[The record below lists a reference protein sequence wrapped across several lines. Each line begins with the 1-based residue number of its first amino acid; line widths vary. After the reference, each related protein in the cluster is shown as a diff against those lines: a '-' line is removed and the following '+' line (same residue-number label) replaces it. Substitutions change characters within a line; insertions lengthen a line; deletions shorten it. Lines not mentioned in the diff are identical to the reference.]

1 MTTSSLDHN
10 PLLDDIDRI
19 LISPDQLLKR
29 VDELSE
35 EISADYRNKPLVLVG
50 ILRGCLPFLAD
61 LTRRLPFKHSF
72 DMVGASSYGKST
84 VSRGHVTITK
94 DIDVDISGKHVLIAE
109 DIYDT
114 GRTLR
119 VVIDLLTLHKP
130 ASIHVCALLR
140 KKKSQRDAEVPLR
153 YVGFEIP
160 DEFVVGYGLDYDEV
174 YRNLPCIGVLKKEI
188 YTNHRPQTPAPRTA
202 DVRSRPSSSFD
213 SQ

>member
-1 MTTSSLDHN
+1 M
-10 PLLDDIDRI
+10 DDIERI
-19 LISPDQLLKR
+19 LISQEELFRR
-29 VDELSE
+29 VDELST
-35 EISADYRNKPLVLVG
+35 EITRDYAGKPVVLVG

-61 LTRRLPFKHSF
+61 LTRRLPFKHSY

-109 DIYDT
+109 DIYDS

-140 KKKSQRDAEVPLR
+140 KNRGARAADVPIR
-153 YVGFEIP
+153 YIGFDIP

-174 YRNLPCIGVLKKEI
+174 YRNLPCIGVLKREI
-188 YTNHRPQTPAPRTA
+188 YEKPKCKTPIPLKANA
-202 DVRSRPSSSFD
+202 GS
-213 SQ
+213 

>member
-1 MTTSSLDHN
+1 M
-10 PLLDDIDRI
+10 DDIERI
-19 LISPDQLLKR
+19 LISQEELFRR
-29 VDELSE
+29 VDELSA
-35 EISADYRNKPLVLVG
+35 EITRDYAGKPVVLVG

-61 LTRRLPFKHSF
+61 LTRRLPFKHAY

-109 DIYDT
+109 DIYDS

-130 ASIHVCALLR
+130 ASIHVCALLCKNR
-140 KKKSQRDAEVPLR
+140 EGRAADVPIR
-153 YVGFEIP
+153 YVGFDIP

-174 YRNLPCIGVLKKEI
+174 YRNLPCIGVLKREVYEK
-188 YTNHRPQTPAPRTA
+188 PKCKTPIPLKVNAG
-202 DVRSRPSSSFD
+202 S
-213 SQ
+213 